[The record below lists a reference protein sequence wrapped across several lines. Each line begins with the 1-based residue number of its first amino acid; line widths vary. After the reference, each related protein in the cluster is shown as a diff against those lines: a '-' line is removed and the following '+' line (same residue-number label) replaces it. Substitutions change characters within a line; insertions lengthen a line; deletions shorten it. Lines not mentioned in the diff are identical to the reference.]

1 MRAAYADIQCDLIL
15 NSGPPV
21 AILAGMKYLL
31 VCLILL
37 VSLAGCGTEQDARI
51 ARVTQVAGQP
61 GSLPTV
67 SPVALPAT
75 PTFVPTVAAG
85 QGGAALPTPVA
96 GISTVGPQMQG
107 GAIRLEDTAWSGG
120 WRNRGASIYG
130 GRTATW
136 IYGAGTDWSRMEA
149 RFDLAAAVGGTAHLV
164 VEGMDD
170 ELGAKIEI
178 EISVNGTPIF
188 AGADPLPNDDMP
200 LDSGTWATRDFPF
213 DAALLVAGS
222 NQVAIRA
229 RTPGTFGRPPFFMLD
244 YADIVIDQP

>member
-1 MRAAYADIQCDLIL
+1 
-15 NSGPPV
+15 
-21 AILAGMKYLL
+21 MKYLL

-37 VSLAGCGTEQDARI
+37 MSLTGCGSEQDARV

-61 GSLPTV
+61 DPLPTV

-85 QGGAALPTPVA
+85 QGGAARPTPVPD
-96 GISTVGPQMQG
+96 IPTDSPPVQG
-107 GAIRLEDTAWSGG
+107 GGTIRLEDTAWSGG
-120 WRNRGASIYG
+120 WRNRGDSVYG

-149 RFDLAAAVGGTAHLV
+149 RFDLAAPVGGTAHLI

-188 AGADPLPNDDMP
+188 AGTNPLPNDDMP
-200 LDSGTWATRDFPF
+200 LDSGTWAAQDFPF
-213 DAALLVAGS
+213 DAALLAAGS
-222 NQVAIRA
+222 NLIAIRA

-244 YADIVIDQP
+244 YADIVTGRS